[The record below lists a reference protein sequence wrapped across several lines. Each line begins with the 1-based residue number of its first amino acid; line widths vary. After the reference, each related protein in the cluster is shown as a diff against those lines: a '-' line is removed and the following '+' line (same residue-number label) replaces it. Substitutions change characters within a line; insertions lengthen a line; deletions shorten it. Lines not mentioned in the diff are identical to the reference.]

1 MRFIEILDGGTVV
14 RTSKEI
20 RFTADPLLLAQF
32 CRPREDDTCLDI
44 GTGCGIIILWF
55 CDRGL
60 KGDSVAIDISPE
72 AIELTKRGLEESGI
86 TSVDVALADAR
97 TFSGG
102 PFSLIVCNPPYFRT
116 GTGGVSGSDYRNIS
130 RSDSELTLRDMALC
144 MARNLAPEGRACFC
158 IPPARYDDAV
168 QALDEAGLRVTR
180 KSLVYNSSGSDEP
193 RLILLEAGSG
203 PAGSETEIIVEN

>member
-14 RTSKEI
+14 RTSREI
-20 RFTADPLLLAQF
+20 RFTADPLLLARF
-32 CRPREDDTCLDI
+32 CSPKEDDTCLDI
-44 GTGCGIIILWF
+44 GTGCGIIILWL

-60 KGDSVAIDISPE
+60 RGHSAAIDISPE

-86 TSVDVALADAR
+86 TSVDAVLADAR

-116 GTGGVSGSDYRNIS
+116 GAGGVSGSDYRNIS

-180 KSLVYNSSGSDEP
+180 KALVYNSSGSDEP
-193 RLILLEAGSG
+193 RLILLEAGSD